1 MLVQDGFLYL
11 IETRHKLTVCDHRRL
26 SSPLSDEKIFRLG
39 LRLELEKSA
48 SSGSTQGR
56 ESPHSLQCHIST
68 VNFYKKFFHETNYW
82 VSAKLTHLLITSTV
96 TYAAIL
102 SHNS

>member
-56 ESPHSLQCHIST
+56 ESPHCLKYHNANLNFIATFFLQ
-68 VNFYKKFFHETNYW
+68 N
-82 VSAKLTHLLITSTV
+82 
-96 TYAAIL
+96 
-102 SHNS
+102 